1 MYLNNLGLMFVFLAD
16 QTLRVSKT
24 LGVFSCLTF
33 LPLSAILLS
42 ARAQMRTQRSCITGR
57 SELDEGDAKMAIVS
71 ERIERYI
78 SVLEP
83 EGDINAKI
91 ERLVTNEWIR
101 RLNRYELINRRLE
114 RKYGMIFADFREREV
129 VKERDYS
136 FEVESDFWDWEM
148 ALDGIE
154 TVQEMLTDLK
164 GGSNEA

>member
-1 MYLNNLGLMFVFLAD
+1 V
-16 QTLRVSKT
+16 
-24 LGVFSCLTF
+24 
-33 LPLSAILLS
+33 
-42 ARAQMRTQRSCITGR
+42 
-57 SELDEGDAKMAIVS
+57 AIVS

-114 RKYGMIFADFREREV
+114 RKYGMIFADFRDREI

-136 FEVESDFWDWEM
+136 FEVESDFWNWEM

-154 TVQEMLTDLK
+154 TVQEMLSDLK
-164 GGSNEA
+164 VGSDEA

>member
-1 MYLNNLGLMFVFLAD
+1 V
-16 QTLRVSKT
+16 
-24 LGVFSCLTF
+24 
-33 LPLSAILLS
+33 
-42 ARAQMRTQRSCITGR
+42 
-57 SELDEGDAKMAIVS
+57 AIVS

-91 ERLVTNEWIR
+91 ERLVTNELIR
-101 RLNRYELINRRLE
+101 RLNRYELINRHLE

-129 VKERDYS
+129 VKEHDYS

-154 TVQEMLTDLK
+154 TIQEMLTDLK
-164 GGSNEA
+164 GRSNEA

>member
-1 MYLNNLGLMFVFLAD
+1 
-16 QTLRVSKT
+16 
-24 LGVFSCLTF
+24 
-33 LPLSAILLS
+33 
-42 ARAQMRTQRSCITGR
+42 
-57 SELDEGDAKMAIVS
+57 MAIVS

-164 GGSNEA
+164 GRPNEA